1 MKIKYY
7 IGVRFRRIDLSG
19 LLALPIVGEVYAG
32 YPNTSYTP
40 IAPTNMED
48 EFGLRPTDYGAV
60 IEEITSN
67 GVHRKVYVVIDPYAT
82 MTIGDIVAV
91 NATGSEVVISQL
103 PDDWEEDPYY
113 RDGVLGKVRKTIT
126 IDDFTH

>member
-1 MKIKYY
+1 MEITAY

-40 IAPTNMED
+40 IVPTNMED
-48 EFGLRPTDYGAV
+48 EFGLRPTDYGAI
-60 IEEITSN
+60 IEETTAH
-67 GVHRKVYVVIDPYAT
+67 GVHRKIYVVIDPYAT

-91 NATGSEVVISQL
+91 NTTGAEVVIAQL
-103 PDDWEEDPYY
+103 PDGWEAEPYY

-126 IDDFTH
+126 IDDFAR